1 MNEAET
7 RAELIDPLLKQCGW
21 GVVEGSRVL
30 REYQITAGKI
40 QSGGKRGRKTIA
52 DYVLVYKGIKLAV
65 IEAKKSRLS
74 TSEGVT
80 QAKDYASI
88 LKLDFTYATNGK
100 EIYAINMKTGKEEY
114 VTTYPTP
121 DELWNM
127 VFAIQNSWREK
138 FATVPFEDK
147 GGSWQLRY
155 YQELAVNR
163 TMEAIANNKDRV
175 LLTLATGTGKTAI
188 AFQIAWKLFKT
199 RWNIKRDGLRQPRIL
214 FLADRNVLATQA
226 FNSFSAFPEEALKR
240 IKPDE
245 IRKTGKVPTNGSI
258 FFTIFQTFMSG
269 KDSDDNPT
277 PYFGEYPRD
286 YFDFIIIDECHRG
299 GANDEGNWRGILEY
313 FSPAVQLGL
322 TATPKRKDNADTYK
336 YFGEPIYIYSLK
348 EGINDGFLTP
358 FKVKRIKTTLD
369 DYIYT
374 SDDTVI
380 EGEVE
385 QGKQYTE
392 SDFNKSIEIQAREA
406 ERVQIFL
413 NNANPNEKT
422 IIFCATQEHA
432 GLIRD
437 IVNQK
442 KSVANVNY
450 CVRVTANDGKLGEQY
465 LEEFQD
471 NERTIPTI
479 LTTSQKL
486 STGVDARN
494 VRNIVLLRPV
504 NSMIE
509 FKQIVGRGTRIF
521 DGKDYFTIYD
531 YVDAYK
537 HFADPEWDGEPLA
550 PEESTDDF
558 KSPLEQDNQPLV
570 NDEGDPSNDTETKSK
585 QKVKIKLR
593 DGKEREIQHMISTS
607 FWNADGK
614 PISAEEF
621 LNGLLGDLPELF
633 KSEEELFTQWSN
645 PATRKELLE
654 RLMELGYDKEL
665 FHNLQKLI
673 NAENSDLFDVLEY
686 VFNSEIKPITRADR
700 VEIAKLKLATIFDEK
715 QKEFINFVLDKYIE
729 IGVEELS
736 QEKLPVLLE
745 LKYNSLSEAQRVL
758 GEVKNI
764 RSMFVD
770 FQQYLYRN

>member
-21 GVVEGSRVL
+21 GIDESSRVL

-40 QSGGKRGRKTIA
+40 QSGGKRGKKTIA
-52 DYVLVYKGIKLAV
+52 DYVLVHKGIKLAI
-65 IEAKKSRLS
+65 IEAKSNELS
-74 TSEGVT
+74 VSEGVA
-80 QAKDYASI
+80 QAKEYAS
-88 LKLDFTYATNGK
+88 KLNLNFTYSTNGDK
-100 EIYAINMKTGKEEY
+100 VYAINMQTGKEKF
-114 VTTYPTP
+114 VNTYPTP

-127 VFAIQNSWREK
+127 VFAVQNEWREK
-138 FATVPFEDK
+138 FASIPFEDK
-147 GGSWQLRY
+147 SGSWQLRY
-155 YQELAVNR
+155 YQELAVNKSL
-163 TMEAIANNKDRV
+163 EAIANNQDRI

-199 RWNIKRDGLRQPRIL
+199 KWNLKKDGNRQPRVL
-214 FLADRNVLATQA
+214 FLADRNILADQA
-226 FNSFSAFPEEALKR
+226 YNAFSSFPEDALKR
-240 IKPDE
+240 IKPEE
-245 IRKTGKVPTNGSI
+245 IKKTGKVPTNGSI

-269 KDSDDNPT
+269 KDSEGKST

-286 YFDFIIIDECHRG
+286 YFDLVIIDECHRG
-299 GANDEGNWRGILEY
+299 GANDESNWRGILEY
-313 FSPAVQLGL
+313 FAPAVQLGL
-322 TATPKRKDNADTYK
+322 TATPKRKDNVDTYK
-336 YFGEPIYIYSLK
+336 YFGEPVYIYSLK
-348 EGINDGFLTP
+348 DGINDGFLTP
-358 FKVKRIKTTLD
+358 FKVKRIKTTID

-374 SDDTVI
+374 SDDMVI
-380 EGEVE
+380 EGEIE

-392 SDFNKSIEIQAREA
+392 PDFNKTIEIEAREA
-406 ERVQIFL
+406 KRVQIYL
-413 NNANPNEKT
+413 DNANQNEKA
-422 IIFCATQEHA
+422 IVFCAIQAHA

-437 IVNQK
+437 LINQK
-442 KSVANVNY
+442 KDNSNPNY
-450 CVRVTANDGKLGEQY
+450 CVRVTANDGEQGEKY
-465 LEEFQD
+465 LREFQD
-471 NERTIPTI
+471 NEKTIPTI

-509 FKQIVGRGTRIF
+509 FKQIIGRGTRTF
-521 DGKDYFTIYD
+521 DGKDFFTIYD

-537 HFADPEWDGEPLA
+537 HFADPEWDGEPIEVEDNPDGYKA
-550 PEESTDDF
+550 PLNTQEDPAEPENIEE
-558 KSPLEQDNQPLV
+558 V
-570 NDEGDPSNDTETKSK
+570 ETTLTGGSK
-585 QKVKIKLR
+585 KVKIRLK

-621 LNGLLGDLPELF
+621 LNGLFGTLPDFF
-633 KSEEELFTQWSN
+633 KDEEELRAKWSN
-645 PATRKELLE
+645 PSTRKTLLE
-654 RLMELGYDKEL
+654 QLTDLGYDKEL
-665 FHNLQKLI
+665 LHNLQKLI

-686 VFNSEIKPITRADR
+686 VFNSEARPITRADR

-745 LKYNSLSEAQRVL
+745 LKYNSLSEAQSVL

-764 RSMFVD
+764 RSMFVN
-770 FQQYLYRN
+770 FQQYLYR